1 MSFAWP
7 FMLLSL
13 ALIPLLVLAYALVQ
27 RRRVKY
33 AMRFTNLDLLA
44 NVVDRS
50 PGWRRHLP
58 PVFALLRS
66 PRCSLRSHGPRRR
79 SPCRVTRR
87 ASSWRSTS
95 PAR

>member
-1 MSFAWP
+1 MSFMAP
-7 FMLLSL
+7 R
-13 ALIPLLVLAYALVQ
+13 APVARLIPLLVLAYVLVQ

-50 PGWRRHLP
+50 PGWRQRLP
-58 PVFALLRS
+58 PVFALRRS
-66 PRCSLRSHGPRRR
+66 PRCSSRSRGRRRR
-79 SPCRVTRR
+79 SPCRATRR
-87 ASSWRSTS
+87 ASFSRSTS